1 MNINKDLIF
10 KNLSYETKDEILDFL
25 AEKLTASNYVESDY
39 ANALKEREKEYPTG
53 LSSMGESIAIP
64 HADTCFVKKDAI
76 AIATLKKPIT
86 FNCMD
91 NPKEE
96 LSVRLIIV
104 LALSKPHGQIE
115 MLQRVVNVIQNEELR
130 YRLVHEGNDEDFNA
144 LVNILEGKE

>member
-53 LSSMGESIAIP
+53 LSSRGESIAIP

-91 NPKEE
+91 NPKEK
-96 LSVRLIIV
+96 LSVRLIIM
-104 LALSKPHGQIE
+104 LAMSKPHGQIE
-115 MLQRVVNVIQNEELR
+115 MLQRVVTVIQNEKLR
-130 YRLVHEGNDEDFNA
+130 YRLVHQGNDEYFND

>member
-1 MNINKDLIF
+1 
-10 KNLSYETKDEILDFL
+10 
-25 AEKLTASNYVESDY
+25 
-39 ANALKEREKEYPTG
+39 
-53 LSSMGESIAIP
+53 
-64 HADTCFVKKDAI
+64 
-76 AIATLKKPIT
+76 
-86 FNCMD
+86 MD

-104 LALSKPHGQIE
+104 LAMSKPHGQIE